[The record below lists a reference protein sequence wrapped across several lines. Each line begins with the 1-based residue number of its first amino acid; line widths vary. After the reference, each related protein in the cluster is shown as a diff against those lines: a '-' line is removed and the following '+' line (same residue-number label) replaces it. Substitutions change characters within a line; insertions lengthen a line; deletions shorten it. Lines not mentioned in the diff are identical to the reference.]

1 MTLMRR
7 PTLAATAVLAA
18 LLTGCAHGPAATP
31 SVPAPPPVA
40 APPPAPEPVIPAAP
54 KAEPVDPVAER
65 LKAVDK
71 EFASGQSELALGHL
85 VGAREAFDR
94 AVDLLLAAPG
104 GARTEPRFESA
115 YQRLLDQITAL
126 EATALREGDGF
137 TEVRSEPAALDALLN
152 GPESARPQ
160 PLATTAERVA
170 ADLERT
176 PHDLTIPMNN
186 KVLSYIELFQGSLHD
201 FMANSLARG
210 ARYLPMIREVF
221 RAEGLPLDLIYVPVV
236 ESAFQPTA
244 LSRASAKGLWQFV
257 LGTGRENGLDQTWF
271 VDERSDPEKATHAAA
286 QYLKSLNSFFGGD
299 WNLAL
304 ASYNVGPGALERAMK
319 RSKLTDYW
327 NLTATSKYLPRET
340 REYVPMILAAIV
352 IAANPTEYGFEAP
365 TLTPMT
371 SERVTV
377 PDALDLRL
385 IAEWTGVSVDEIR
398 DLNPELRRAT
408 TPVGKHELK
417 VPIGTAAAV
426 EARLAAADPGVFVK
440 FNTYTVKSGDTLA
453 AIARRFKV
461 KTADLAQ
468 SNQLRTTS
476 QLREGQ
482 TLMIPRDPVATAAL
496 TTQPHPTPPPTA
508 GSASAP
514 AGGQTVMTYRVKS
527 GDTLTSIARQFDTT
541 VQTLKQLNQLST
553 DVIVVGAKL
562 TVRR

>member
-1 MTLMRR
+1 
-7 PTLAATAVLAA
+7 
-18 LLTGCAHGPAATP
+18 
-31 SVPAPPPVA
+31 
-40 APPPAPEPVIPAAP
+40 VIPAAP
-54 KAEPVDPVAER
+54 KVQAADPVAER

-115 YQRLLDQITAL
+115 YQRLLDQIAAL

-152 GPESARPQ
+152 GPESTRPQ

-186 KVLSYIELFQGSLHD
+186 KVLSYIELFQGNLHD

-257 LGTGRENGLDQTWF
+257 LGTGKENGLDQTWF

-327 NLTATSKYLPRET
+327 TLTATSKYLPRET

-377 PDALDLRL
+377 PNALDLRL

-398 DLNPELRRAT
+398 ELNPELRRAT

-426 EARLAAADPGVFVK
+426 EAQLAAADPGVFVK

-468 SNQLRTTS
+468 SNQLRTTA
-476 QLREGQ
+476 QLKEGQ

-496 TTQPHPTPPPTA
+496 TTQPRPAPP
-508 GSASAP
+508 AP
-514 AGGQTVMTYRVKS
+514 AGAASTPVAGQGVTTYRVKS
-527 GDTLTSIARQFDTT
+527 GDTLTSIAKQFATT
-541 VQTLKQLNQLST
+541 VQILKQLNRLST
-553 DVIVVGAKL
+553 DIIVVGAKL